1 MLKLVPHLF
10 AVLAHEYL
18 EQLGH
23 PIINRHSVWNVYLSL
38 VGMFQANHILTPEE
52 WKNLDEEEELDAQN
66 NHLQADLHVGDQWAG
81 TRPDDP
87 GTVFSHSQFQ

>member
-1 MLKLVPHLF
+1 M
-10 AVLAHEYL
+10 
-18 EQLGH
+18 
-23 PIINRHSVWNVYLSL
+23 YLSL
-38 VGMFQANHILTPEE
+38 VGMFRANHILTPEE
-52 WKNLDEEEELDAQN
+52 WENFDEEEELDAQN